1 MARPKMDIDTEI
13 SLFQIRNVHEIMAL
27 DEAWA
32 ECGSG
37 AQKCRKFVFIWAKN
51 QMGQLFRASF

>member
-13 SLFQIRNVHEIMAL
+13 SLFQIRNVYEIRML

-32 ECGSG
+32 GCGSR
-37 AQKCRKFVFIWAKN
+37 AQKCRKFVFI
-51 QMGQLFRASF
+51 LSFCD